1 MSPGVG
7 TFLKKQPVSTVNKN
21 ILHTSPTVTNNNNNG
36 ISSQMGPPPSSSLI
50 GNKTELV
57 GQLNSSTPYSM
68 AIYNN
73 NASIMDNGHNDGY
86 IPLTPMSNISVI
98 SNPSESNNRD
108 IVSINFP
115 ATHSSF
121 YQSLTIFLFNS
132 MIYFNVMLSIFFY
145 QFHYTTTNALVIY
158 K

>member
-36 ISSQMGPPPSSSLI
+36 IISQMGPPPSSSLI
-50 GNKTELV
+50 GNKTE

-68 AIYNN
+68 AIDNN

-86 IPLTPMSNISVI
+86 IPMSNISVI

-121 YQSLTIFLFNS
+121 YQSLTIFRFKSL
-132 MIYFNVMLSIFFY
+132 IYFKRYAFNFFLNFII
-145 QFHYTTTNALVIY
+145 QQTL
-158 K
+158 